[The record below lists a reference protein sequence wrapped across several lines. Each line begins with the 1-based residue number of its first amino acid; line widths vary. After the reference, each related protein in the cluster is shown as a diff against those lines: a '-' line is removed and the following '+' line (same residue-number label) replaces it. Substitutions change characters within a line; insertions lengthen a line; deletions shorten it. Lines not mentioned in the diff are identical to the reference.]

1 MEKIVVVGGGL
12 AGCETALQ
20 LASRGLQVELIEMR
34 PGKMTPAH
42 RTGSLAEL
50 VCSNSLKSDN
60 AETASGLLKRELRML
75 GCKLLKIASESR
87 VPAGHA
93 LAVDRDVFSGK
104 VGEVVAKE
112 SMIELSGREQI
123 DLDIPVGVIATGPLT
138 SDLLSS
144 AVMEHFGKDNLFF
157 YDAISISI
165 AVDSID
171 HSKVFKASRYGKG
184 APDYWNVP
192 LDKENYLL
200 LLEYIRKSSKRAGH
214 DFEDGKC
221 FEACLPVEVMV
232 SRGDDVMRY
241 GPLKPRGLVDPVT
254 GEEPYAVIQLRQES
268 IEGTIAGLVGFQTKM
283 TVGAQKGMMALIPGL
298 ENAEIVRFGAIHRN
312 TFLDSPYLLDKRQ
325 MSSRRDGLFFAGQ
338 ITGVE
343 GYVESIAHG
352 LITSINIFEYLE
364 GHPPVIFPSE
374 TLLGGLQAHLTSQSS
389 RFQPMNANFGILPPI
404 SGKRRERKAKKVER
418 SLTKLKSFLDKQSF
432 DMPRST

>member
-20 LASRGLQVELIEMR
+20 LASRGLQVELVEMR

-75 GCKLLKIASESR
+75 GCRLLEIASESR

-93 LAVDRDVFSGK
+93 LAVDREIFSRK
-104 VGEVVAKE
+104 VGEAVAEE
-112 SMIELSGREQI
+112 SLIKLSNREQT
-123 DLDIPVGVIATGPLT
+123 DLDIPVVIIATGPLT

-144 AVMEHFGKDNLFF
+144 AVIEHFGKDNLFF
-157 YDAISISI
+157 YDAISMSI
-165 AVDSID
+165 AVDSMD

-184 APDYWNVP
+184 DPDYWNVP
-192 LDKENYLL
+192 LNRDNYLA
-200 LLEYIRKSSKRAGH
+200 LLEYIRAASKKAGH
-214 DFEDGKC
+214 DFEDGRC
-221 FEACLPVEVMV
+221 FEACLPVEVSA
-232 SRGDDVMRY
+232 SRGDDVLRY
-241 GPLKPRGLVDPVT
+241 GPLKPRGLVDPIT

-268 IEGTIAGLVGFQTKM
+268 IAGTIAGLVGFQTKM
-283 TVGAQKGMMALIPGL
+283 TVSAQKGLMALIPGL

-312 TFLDSPYLLDKRQ
+312 TFLDSPGLLDKRQ
-325 MSSRRDGLFFAGQ
+325 MSKKRDGLFFSGQ

-352 LITSINIFEYLE
+352 LLTAINVLKYIE
-364 GHPPVIFPSE
+364 GRPPVIFPSE
-374 TLLGGLQAHLTSQSS
+374 TLLGGLQAHLTNTSS
-389 RFQPMNANFGILPPI
+389 DFQPMNANFGILPPV
-404 SGKRRERKAKKVER
+404 SGKRRERKAMKVER
-418 SLTKLKSFLDKQSF
+418 SLTSLVSFLDKQSF
-432 DMPRST
+432 GRP

>member
-1 MEKIVVVGGGL
+1 MNKIVVVGGGL

-20 LASRGLQVELIEMR
+20 LASRGLQVELVEMR
-34 PGKMTPAH
+34 PGRMTPAH

-75 GCKLLKIASESR
+75 GCRLLEIASESR

-93 LAVDRDVFSGK
+93 LAVDREIFSRK
-104 VGEVVAKE
+104 VGEAVAEE
-112 SMIELSGREQI
+112 SLIKLSHREQT
-123 DLDIPVGVIATGPLT
+123 DLDIPVVVIATGPLT

-144 AVMEHFGKDNLFF
+144 AVIEHFGKDNLFF
-157 YDAISISI
+157 YDAISMSI
-165 AVDSID
+165 AVDSMD

-184 APDYWNVP
+184 DPDYWNVP
-192 LDKENYLL
+192 LDRDKYLA
-200 LLEYIRKSSKRAGH
+200 LLEYIRTASKKAGH
-214 DFEDGKC
+214 DFEDGRC
-221 FEACLPVEVMV
+221 FEACLPVEVSV
-232 SRGDDVMRY
+232 SRGDDVLRY
-241 GPLKPRGLVDPVT
+241 GPLKPRGLVDPIT
-254 GEEPYAVIQLRQES
+254 GKEPYAVIQLRQES

-283 TVGAQKGMMALIPGL
+283 TMSAQKGLMALIPGL

-312 TFLDSPYLLDKRQ
+312 TFLDSPGLLDSRQ
-325 MSSRRDGLFFAGQ
+325 MSIKRDGLFFSGQ

-352 LITSINIFEYLE
+352 LLTAINVLKYIE

-374 TLLGGLQAHLTSQSS
+374 TLLGGLQAHLVSKSS
-389 RFQPMNANFGILPPI
+389 NFQPMNANFGILPPVK
-404 SGKRRERKAKKVER
+404 GKRRERKAMKVER
-418 SLTKLKSFLDKQSF
+418 SLTSLISFLDKQSF
-432 DMPRST
+432 DIP